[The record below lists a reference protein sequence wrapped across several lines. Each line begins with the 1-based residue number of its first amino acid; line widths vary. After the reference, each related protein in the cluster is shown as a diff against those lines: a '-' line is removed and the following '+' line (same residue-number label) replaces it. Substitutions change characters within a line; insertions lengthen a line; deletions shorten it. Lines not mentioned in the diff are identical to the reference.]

1 VIPKTESN
9 QVNAELSDWDAETW
23 RLFLKDQ
30 IPRLYGFFLKRW
42 PNSALA
48 EEFTQRTIFDAV
60 RGRHSFNLNKGS
72 AQEWLF
78 GIARN
83 VIRLEVRKRN
93 SGPHIQGNLGQCLD
107 NIDDQPLPDEVI
119 EQAETV
125 FHVRK
130 ALNSLATNEREVLVA
145 KYMNDH
151 SARQISRAMQI
162 TEKAVHS
169 LLYRARLS
177 LRKALEQLL

>member
-9 QVNAELSDWDAETW
+9 SVNTELIDWDAETW
-23 RLFLKDQ
+23 RAFLEEQ
-30 IPRLYGFFLKRW
+30 IPRLYGFFFKRW
-42 PNSALA
+42 PNPALA
-48 EEFTQRTIFDAV
+48 EEFAQRTVFNAV
-60 RGRHSFNLNKGS
+60 RGRHSFNPDRGS
-72 AQEWLF
+72 AQEWVF

-83 VIRLEVRKRN
+83 VIRLELRKRN
-93 SGPHIQGNLGQCLD
+93 TGPKIQGNLGQCL
-107 NIDDQPLPDEVI
+107 NIIDDQPLPDEVI
-119 EQAETV
+119 EQAETL

-130 ALNSLATNEREVLVA
+130 ALNRLAPNEREVLVA
-145 KYMNDH
+145 KYMNGQ